1 MCSPSLELPR
11 ARSSSL
17 PYDDS
22 NGEND
27 RINIETAFGFD
38 SLIFSLT
45 TERLSSIFSQSAHT
59 PPVAARFR
67 EWQRFGEKTL
77 VQVPLDESLFI
88 QQTYTALLAR
98 FISRRFVDPG
108 RPIGNDEELLE
119 ILNVDYFSRRG
130 IGNFGEGDIF
140 TWLPLDARWKLDLD
154 RLVIETLRHLTK
166 NLPNTTS
173 QTHNPAY

>member
-1 MCSPSLELPR
+1 M
-11 ARSSSL
+11 
-17 PYDDS
+17 
-22 NGEND
+22 
-27 RINIETAFGFD
+27 
-38 SLIFSLT
+38 T

-98 FISRRFVDPG
+98 FISRRFVAPG

-140 TWLPLDARWKLDLD
+140 TWLPLDARWGPDLD
-154 RLVIETLRHLTK
+154 RLVIETVRHLTK
-166 NLPNTTS
+166 ELSQHDFSDAQPGILNAMYQRANLSTNPVMSELRTT
-173 QTHNPAY
+173 